1 MVNEEANLKKVL
13 GLKDAIGIAIGQII
27 GAGIMSIT
35 GIAIGLTGT
44 GVPLAFLLSSI
55 FMLIITIPLAVLGS
69 VLPTTGGMYISIQ
82 VGCYLRTRVLFI
94 CSYSHSV
101 I

>member
-1 MVNEEANLKKVL
+1 MVNEEADLKKVL

-55 FMLIITIPLAVLGS
+55 LCSL
-69 VLPTTGGMYISIQ
+69 
-82 VGCYLRTRVLFI
+82 LRFLLQ
-94 CSYSHSV
+94 C
-101 I
+101 